1 MATIR
6 VSAALQ
12 SISAST
18 APDEEESEPYLW
30 TIVFTVDGRT
40 IPHTPGAA
48 TLNGT
53 PGFSSAPAPT
63 AISPAE

>member
-12 SISAST
+12 SHFCFHGA
-18 APDEEESEPYLW
+18 DEEESEPYLW

-40 IPHTPGAA
+40 ITHTPGAA

-53 PGFSSAPAPT
+53 PGFSSAPAAT
-63 AISPAE
+63 AISAAE